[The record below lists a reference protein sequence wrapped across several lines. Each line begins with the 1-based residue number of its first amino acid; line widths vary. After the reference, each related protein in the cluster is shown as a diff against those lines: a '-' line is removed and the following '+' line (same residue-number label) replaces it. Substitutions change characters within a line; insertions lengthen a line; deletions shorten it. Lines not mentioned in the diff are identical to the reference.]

1 MWGIGIIGLGL
12 ALGSPAGA
20 EPPPPLIRAELPFTL
35 PAQSVLRASP
45 HKVFAHYF
53 TPFPLSIDN
62 QESAQDYYARH
73 SLSAEGENGKYL
85 LAGGYLRDRPLPQP
99 PRPESNWRAL
109 NLQEEIRRAIAIGLD
124 GFSVD
129 LLSDEG
135 EHWDR
140 TKMLLAAAQDV
151 DPGFKILLMPDM
163 EAGFKAHPEKLAAA
177 MRQLAASPAAFRWP
191 DGRLV
196 VAPFNAQRQAAA
208 WWKNWLAEMKGQGVA
223 IAFVPLFQD
232 WRVYA
237 KDFAPIS
244 VGFSDWGWRT
254 PNAQAAWRA
263 VPQQVHQFVPVWM
276 APVAPQDFR
285 PYSFEY
291 WEADNSENFRV
302 MWENA
307 IRGGAD
313 WVQLITWNDY
323 SEHTEIAPSASIQF
337 AFYELAAYY
346 ITQFKTGQLPA
357 ITHDALYYFY
367 RKHSTT
373 AKPAKQSK
381 LFTPVAGQF
390 DPPQDAIELLAFLTV
405 PGTLEIEIN
414 GHQVRREAASGM
426 TSFRV
431 PLREGR
437 PIFRL
442 LRNGQP
448 VITLPGALQI
458 SNTIDYQDLLYH
470 AGSSTQKN
478 STMELTPVHQ

>member
-1 MWGIGIIGLGL
+1 MGL
-12 ALGSPAGA
+12 ALGTPAGA
-20 EPPPPLIRAELPFTL
+20 EPPPLLISAELPFNV

-62 QESAQDYYARH
+62 QEPSQDYYSCH
-73 SLSAEGENGKYL
+73 YLSPEGENGKYR

-99 PRPESNWRAL
+99 PRSESNWRAL
-109 NLQEEIRRAIAIGLD
+109 NLRDEVRHAVAIGLD

-129 LLSDEG
+129 ILSDEG

-163 EAGFKAHPEKLAAA
+163 EAGFKAHPEKLAGAIC
-177 MRQLAASPAAFRWP
+177 QLAAQPAVYRWT

-196 VAPFNAQRQAAA
+196 VAPFNAQRQTAA
-208 WWKNWLAEMKGQGVA
+208 WWKNWLAEMHGQGVD
-223 IAFVPLFQD
+223 IAFMPVFQD
-232 WRVYA
+232 WRAFA
-237 KDFAPIS
+237 KDFAPIAA
-244 VGFSDWGWRT
+244 GFSDWGWRT

-285 PYSFEY
+285 PYAFEY
-291 WEADNSENFRV
+291 WEAGNSENFRV

-323 SEHTEIAPSASIQF
+323 SEHTAVAPSVGTQS
-337 AFYELAAYY
+337 AFTDLAAYY
-346 ITQFKTGQLPA
+346 IAQFKTGQAPA
-357 ITHDALYYFY
+357 LTRDALYYFY

-373 AKPAKQSK
+373 AKPTKQTK
-381 LFTPVAGQF
+381 LFAPVAGQF
-390 DPPQDAIELLAFLTV
+390 DPPRDAIELLAFLTA
-405 PGTLEIEIN
+405 PGTLEVEIN
-414 GHQVRREAASGM
+414 GHQVRREAAGGM

-448 VITLPGALQI
+448 VITLPGAFQI

-470 AGSSTQKN
+470 AGRSSPTN
-478 STMELTPVHQ
+478 STMVVPVTSR